1 MKKRTAKIKDSKGNG
16 IDIILWNEAT
26 NEIEHED
33 LGKTIF
39 IKQVKLGTY
48 MGNKQLTYMWNSKIT
63 KQEKD
68 NIPANTETRKQTEHG
83 KNEEEKAEKL
93 DEVKTGVEK
102 EEEPE
107 GTATE
112 EEKEEAKKEKTKGG
126 KKKSKVV
133 GNIGRK
139 AGQK

>member
-26 NEIEHED
+26 NEIEYED

-48 MGNKQLTYMWNSKIT
+48 MGNKKLTYMWNSKIT

-83 KNEEEKAEKL
+83 KNEEEKGEKL
-93 DEVKTGVEK
+93 DEVKTGAEK

-112 EEKEEAKKEKTKGG
+112 EEKGRSKKRKDKRRKEEEQSCGDY
-126 KKKSKVV
+126 
-133 GNIGRK
+133 
-139 AGQK
+139 